1 MRLVQ
6 SIRAIAAAGILLISR
21 GAAGQPVAATD
32 PRPASSSR
40 GGDQTR
46 PEPPVVEQPQ
56 PPQRHSARSVAG
68 APRPDDVGGVA
79 RPEREP
85 GGTRRAIARGL
96 LVLPRIAFWVVNAPI
111 RASYWVSE
119 RYKVPARARETFFN
133 QEGTAGVVPIAWAET
148 DTGAG
153 GGARF
158 LHRDLL
164 GRGEH
169 LVIDAGYGGR
179 VAPVAGLWLDSGE
192 RLGDRLRVRVDGR
205 FEDRPRDRFF
215 GIGNAD
221 EATEIVFH
229 QRVAAAGGMGEA
241 RIAGPL
247 AVRLSSEVGWRA
259 IDPATEPVEAA
270 TGFGE
275 ERSRSYHQLELGL
288 DTRDRPSRSE
298 PPGPRATGLAL
309 SAFAGAATGPAHGRF
324 GGEARAQLPLGTP
337 QRILVLRALAEGVS
351 GPLDEISFAD
361 LPQLGGPQLLRGY
374 PVDRFRD
381 RAMALT
387 SAEYRF
393 DLSETFGAFLFA
405 DAGRV
410 LAEPGDLVDGGL
422 RAGYGGGLDLRRGA
436 HHLGRLSLASSIDGG
451 FFVSAVLDPMG
462 EPEERR

>member
-6 SIRAIAAAGILLISR
+6 SVRAAAVAGILLIAR
-21 GAAGQPVAATD
+21 GATGQPVASTD
-32 PRPASSSR
+32 PRPASSPGADR
-40 GGDQTR
+40 TR
-46 PEPPVVEQPQ
+46 SAPPVAEQPQ

-68 APRPDDVGGVA
+68 APRPDGASGVA
-79 RPEREP
+79 RPEPEP
-85 GGTRRAIARGL
+85 GGTRRAVARGV
-96 LVLPRIAFWVVNAPI
+96 LVLPRIAFWALNAPI
-111 RASYWVSE
+111 RAGYWVSE
-119 RYKVPARARETFFN
+119 RYQVPARARETFFN
-133 QEGTAGVVPIAWAET
+133 QDGTAGVVPIAWAGT

-153 GGARF
+153 GGGRF

-169 LVIDAGYGGR
+169 LVVDARYGGR
-179 VAPVAGLWLDSGE
+179 VAPGAALWLDSGE

-221 EATEIVFH
+221 EVTETVFH
-229 QRVAAAGGMGEA
+229 QRVAGARGMGEA
-241 RIAGPL
+241 RVAGPL
-247 AVRLSSEVGWRA
+247 AVQLSSEVRWRS
-259 IDPATEPVEAA
+259 IDPATEPVDAVA
-270 TGFGE
+270 GFGE
-275 ERSRSYHQLELGL
+275 ERSHSYHQLEAVL

-309 SAFAGAATGPAHGRF
+309 SAFAGAATGPAYGRF
-324 GGEARAQLPLGTP
+324 GGEARAQLPLGTT

-351 GPLDEISFAD
+351 GPLGDIPFVD
-361 LPQLGGPQLLRGY
+361 LPQLGGALLLRGY
-374 PVDRFRD
+374 PADRFRD

-393 DLSETFGAFLFA
+393 DLSDSLGAFLFA

-410 LAEPGDLVDGGL
+410 LAEPGDPVDGGL

-436 HHLGRLSLASSIDGG
+436 HPLGRFTLASSIDGG
-451 FFVSAVLDPMG
+451 FFASAVFDPMG
-462 EPEERR
+462 EPEEQR